1 MDNRELEE
9 SLKSPRVLMFINFFP
24 PSAGGG
30 VYRPL
35 SFVKYLSRLSWD
47 ITVITPRPGG
57 FWISDPALM
66 REVPDSVRVIRTG
79 SLSGQSVL
87 GNMNK
92 KRSSRRS
99 SGRFGILRKFGE
111 YFLVPDTYVGWI
123 PFACM
128 AARALPDESFD
139 IIYSTS
145 PPDSTHLAARKFARR
160 TRIPWVADFRDPW
173 IGLHLRKPPTP
184 FHRSIHRRMETRIME
199 ADRVIVTTDWQ
210 KKVLE
215 ENHPGCRV
223 KKIPNGFDEED
234 FAEAGTTATTGDA
247 TDGSFRIV
255 HCGMLTLGR
264 TSGPFLDGLNRFLRA
279 RPESRGRVKVVFAGA
294 RESDNEELVHRF
306 GLSDTVEFMDNL
318 PHSQCVKLERA
329 SHILLMIKHDDEKY
343 RGLIPGKLFEYIG
356 ARRPIL
362 AIAPEGEAAS
372 IIARENRGEVVS
384 HGSPEKVADILT
396 RFYDLFLAGKLEEAY
411 SLDELSSYS
420 RREAA
425 ATLDVVMR
433 GMIDDAAEKQ

>member
-1 MDNRELEE
+1 
-9 SLKSPRVLMFINFFP
+9 MFINFFP

-47 ITVITPRPGG
+47 ITVITPRSGG

-66 REVPDSVRVIRTG
+66 NEVPDSVRVIRTG

-87 GNMNK
+87 GNLNRK
-92 KRSSRRS
+92 SSSRRS
-99 SGRFGILRKFGE
+99 SSRFGILRKLGE

-123 PFACM
+123 PFACR
-128 AARALPDESFD
+128 AARALSGESFD

-145 PPDSTHLAARKFARR
+145 PPDSTHLVAGRIARR

-173 IGLHLRKPPTP
+173 IGLHLRTPPTS
-184 FHRSIHRRMETRIME
+184 FHRSIHHRMEARVAG
-199 ADRVIVTTDWQ
+199 ADRVLVTTDWQ
-210 KKVLE
+210 KKILE
-215 ENHPGCRV
+215 EKHPGCNV
-223 KKIPNGFDEED
+223 VKIPNGFDEED
-234 FAEAGTTATTGDA
+234 FSETMNGENTGKGP
-247 TDGSFRIV
+247 DGSFRIV

-264 TSGPFLDGLNRFLRA
+264 TSGPFLDGLDRFLRS
-279 RPESRGRVKVVFAGA
+279 RPESRGKVKVVFAGA
-294 RESDNEELVHRF
+294 RESNNEEAVDRL

-318 PHSQCVKLERA
+318 PHSECVRLERG
-329 SHILLMIKHDDEKY
+329 SHILLLIKHDDDKY

-372 IIARENRGEVVS
+372 IIQKENRGEVVS
-384 HGSPEKVADILT
+384 HGSPGKVADILT
-396 RFYDLFLAGKLEEAY
+396 RLYDLFLAGKLDEAY
-411 SLDELSSYS
+411 SLNELASYS
-420 RREAA
+420 RREGADA
-425 ATLDVVMR
+425 LDKVMR
-433 GMIDDAAEKQ
+433 EMIDAAGKNQ

>member
-1 MDNRELEE
+1 
-9 SLKSPRVLMFINFFP
+9 MFINFFP

-57 FWISDPALM
+57 FWISDPALV
-66 REVPDSVRVIRTG
+66 REVPDSVRVIRTS

-92 KRSSRRS
+92 KGSSRRS
-99 SGRFGILRKFGE
+99 SGRFGILRRFGE
-111 YFLVPDTYVGWI
+111 YFLVPDTYIGWI

-128 AARALPDESFD
+128 AARALKNESFD

-145 PPDSTHLAARKFARR
+145 PPDSTHLAARKFAMR
-160 TRIPWVADFRDPW
+160 TGIPWVADFRDPW
-173 IGLHLRKPPTP
+173 IGLYLRKPPTP
-184 FHRSIHRRMETRIME
+184 FHRSIHHRMEARVVE

-223 KKIPNGFDEED
+223 EKIPNGFDEDD
-234 FAEAGTTATTGDA
+234 FAETIKPAVTTVDA
-247 TDGSFRIV
+247 PDGIFRIV

-264 TSGPFLDGLNRFLRA
+264 TSGPFLDGLARFLCS

-294 RESDNEELVHRF
+294 RESDNEELVHRY

-318 PHSQCVKLERA
+318 PHSQCVNLERD
-329 SHILLMIKHDDEKY
+329 SHVLLMIKHDDEKY

-384 HGSPEKVADILT
+384 HGSPEKVADTLS
-396 RFYDLFLAGKLEEAY
+396 RLYDLFLAGTLEESY
-411 SLDELSSYS
+411 SLDELPSYS
-420 RREAA
+420 RRIAA
-425 ATLDVVMR
+425 DTLDEIMR
-433 GMIDDAAEKQ
+433 EMIGDAAGKQ